1 MDEALVVNGFHFR
14 CIPSSKQASGEDGR
28 QKNRALSSKQAV
40 FEDNKTIN
48 RFPSSK
54 QASYEDEQVYLTVFA
69 QKLFK

>member
-1 MDEALVVNGFHFR
+1 MAFIFPIFDIVTT
-14 CIPSSKQASGEDGR
+14 SGEDGR